1 MKKVNKEIKK
11 QFANIYRFCIS
22 KINKFFLM
30 LQNGAHPFEYMN
42 DWKKVSE
49 ALLPKKEKLFSYV
62 NIEAITVENC

>member
-1 MKKVNKEIKK
+1 
-11 QFANIYRFCIS
+11 
-22 KINKFFLM
+22 M